1 MSAKIN
7 YEAYRLGTKDGEIK
21 FGHISDNQQI
31 YSVYLN
37 NYMTADKHYI
47 AMVQTGELDW
57 QRDSTLCRSMG
68 SFSVIAGDR
77 AKDGTPSID
86 LTANSGDIILS
97 APSGRIKLMAKDIEF
112 IASGDTGETGNIR
125 MKANEK
131 IVLDAGQIVDIH
143 AKVSI
148 KIVSD
153 KDVETIARGILN
165 LIGNFVNMTDG
176 NDVGCAAVGRIR
188 KGGSVTDAREA
199 AANMTGG

>member
-7 YEAYRLGTKDGEIK
+7 YESYRLGTKDGEIK
-21 FGHISDNQQI
+21 FGHLSTNQQI

-37 NYMTADKHYI
+37 NYMTDAPHYI

-57 QRDSTLCRSMG
+57 QRDSTLCRSAG
-68 SFSVIAGDR
+68 SFAVIAGDR

-97 APSGRIKLMAKDIEF
+97 APSGRIKLQAKDIEL
-112 IASGDTGETGNIR
+112 ITTGDTGETGNIR
-125 MKANEK
+125 LKANEK
-131 IVLDAGQIVDIH
+131 IVLDAGQIIDIH
-143 AKVSI
+143 AKVSV

-153 KDVETIARGILN
+153 KDIENIARNILN

-176 NDVGCAAVGRIR
+176 NDASCAALGRVR
-188 KGGSVTDAREA
+188 KGGSVTDAREGA
-199 AANMTGG
+199 KSVGG

>member
-1 MSAKIN
+1 MAAKIN

-21 FGHISDNQQI
+21 FGHLSTNQQI

-37 NYMTADKHYI
+37 NYMTDAPHYI

-57 QRDSTLCRSMG
+57 QRDSTLCRSAG
-68 SFSVIAGDR
+68 SFAVIAGDR

-97 APSGRIKLMAKDIEF
+97 APSGRIKLQAKDIEL
-112 IASGDTGETGNIR
+112 ITTGDTGETGNIR
-125 MKANEK
+125 LKANEK
-131 IVLDAGQIVDIH
+131 IILDAGQIIDIH
-143 AKVSI
+143 AKVSV

-153 KDVETIARGILN
+153 KDVECIARNILN

-176 NDVGCAAVGRIR
+176 NDAACAALGRVR
-188 KGGSVTDAREA
+188 KGGSATDAREGA
-199 AANMTGG
+199 KSLAG

>member
-1 MSAKIN
+1 MSQPIN

-21 FGHISDNQQI
+21 FGHLSENQQI

-37 NYMTADKHYI
+37 NYMTDSPHYI
-47 AMVQTGELDW
+47 AMVQTGETDW
-57 QRDSTLCRSMG
+57 QRDSTLCRSAG
-68 SFSVIAGDR
+68 SFAVIAGDR

-97 APSGRIKLMAKDIEF
+97 APNGKIKLCAKDIELVSTGD
-112 IASGDTGETGNIR
+112 SGESGNIR
-125 MKANEK
+125 LKANEK
-131 IVLDAGQIVDIH
+131 IMLDAGQIIDIH

-153 KDVETIARGILN
+153 KDVETIARNILN

-176 NDVGCAAVGRIR
+176 NDVSSASLGRIR
-188 KGGSVTDAREA
+188 KGGSATDAREA
-199 AANMTGG
+199 AASMVS